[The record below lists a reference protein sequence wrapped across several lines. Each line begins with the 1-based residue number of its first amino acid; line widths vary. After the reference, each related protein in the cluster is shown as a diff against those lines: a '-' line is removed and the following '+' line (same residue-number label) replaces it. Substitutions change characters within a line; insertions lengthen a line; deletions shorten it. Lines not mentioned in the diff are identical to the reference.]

1 MTKIRFLEK
10 KDAVVVAPLISQ
22 LTQNIIEPENLV
34 DRLEKL
40 ASGDN
45 YQYFVA
51 ELDGRVVGLA
61 GLAWYPVPSK
71 GLIGW
76 IEEVVVDQ
84 AARGHGLGRAL
95 MEELT
100 NFSKIK
106 GCKRLKLTTGNPI
119 AKKLY
124 ADLGFIKNDQ
134 EYWLKSL
141 I

>member
-1 MTKIRFLEK
+1 MIKIRFLEK
-10 KDAVVVAPLISQ
+10 KDASEVAHLIFQ

-34 DRLEKL
+34 SRLEKL
-40 ASGDN
+40 SSGDN

-51 ELDGRVVGLA
+51 ELDGKVVGFA
-61 GLAWYPVPSK
+61 GFAWYQVPSK

-84 AARGHGLGRAL
+84 SARGHGLGRAL
-95 MEELT
+95 MEELI

-106 GCKRLKLTTGNPI
+106 GCKKLKLTTGNPI

-124 ADLGFIKNDQ
+124 ETFGFIKKEE
-134 EYWLKSL
+134 EYFYKNL
-141 I
+141 